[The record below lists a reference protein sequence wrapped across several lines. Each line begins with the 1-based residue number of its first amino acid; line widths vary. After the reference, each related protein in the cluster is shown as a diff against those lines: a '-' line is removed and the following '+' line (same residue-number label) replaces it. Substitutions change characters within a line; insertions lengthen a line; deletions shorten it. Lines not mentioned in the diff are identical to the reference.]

1 MSTSNAR
8 GQDNPA
14 GPGMDRGGPARRTDV
29 PPVSSGQHWNLVNI
43 TSFRIFIFKFSFWN
57 FIFNFQIL
65 ILIFKFS
72 FLILKF

>member
-29 PPVSSGQHWNLVNI
+29 PPVSSGQHQNLVNI
-43 TSFRIFIFKFSFWN
+43 PVS
-57 FIFNFQIL
+57 
-65 ILIFKFS
+65 ILIFKF
-72 FLILKF
+72 